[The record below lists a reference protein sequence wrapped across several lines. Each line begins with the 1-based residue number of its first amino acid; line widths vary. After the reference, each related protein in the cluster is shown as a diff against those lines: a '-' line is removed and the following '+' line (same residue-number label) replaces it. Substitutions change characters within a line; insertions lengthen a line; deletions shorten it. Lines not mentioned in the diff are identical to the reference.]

1 MRGRTKTEVKDK
13 LRTRHQDLAAG
24 VRTPANFTVKQCL
37 KDWLETLNTQ
47 AESTVTGYLIMV
59 RHLVG
64 LLGSVRLVELK
75 VRDVD
80 FALGK
85 LAKRLSNRSV
95 RLARMILIQA
105 IPNAMVTDVAAR
117 NVAGQLRKTREA
129 KAEPLGYQ
137 GLYRWDD

>member
-1 MRGRTKTEVKDK
+1 M
-13 LRTRHQDLAAG
+13 
-24 VRTPANFTVKQCL
+24 
-37 KDWLETLNTQ
+37 
-47 AESTVTGYLIMV
+47 TGYRIMV

-64 LLGSVRLVELK
+64 LLGSVKLVELK

-85 LAKRLSNRSV
+85 LAKRLSTRSV
-95 RLARMILIQA
+95 RLAPMILIQA

-117 NVAGQLRKTREA
+117 NVADQLRKTREA

-137 GLYRWDD
+137 DLYRWDD